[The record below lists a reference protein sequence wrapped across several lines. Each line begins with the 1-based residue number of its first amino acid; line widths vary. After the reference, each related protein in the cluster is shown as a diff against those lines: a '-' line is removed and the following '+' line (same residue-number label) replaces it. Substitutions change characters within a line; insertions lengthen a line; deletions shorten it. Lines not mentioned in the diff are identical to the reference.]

1 MQTEKQR
8 ERLVELI
15 QEGKS
20 HAFCDICEGRSDC
33 ENCENERLADY
44 LMSNNVVV
52 LPCNVNDVLYVIA
65 TKLPCYACKCCSDFC
80 HKDCKISNKTKLV
93 VKRAKVDAVSF
104 LHNSNEIHVEID
116 GDNNTHSYSA
126 TYYFDD
132 FGKTVFLS
140 REEAENVLKE
150 RNNEK

>member
-33 ENCENERLADY
+33 DNCENERISDY

-52 LPCNVNDVLYVIA
+52 LPWKKGDTLYSVTRLVDGKLEPYQINVEAHKFKEIRYFIICENNTFLDSCWGKSLFADKEEAEKYAKNMAEQLVL
-65 TKLPCYACKCCSDFC
+65 
-80 HKDCKISNKTKLV
+80 
-93 VKRAKVDAVSF
+93 RAKEH
-104 LHNSNEIHVEID
+104 LE
-116 GDNNTHSYSA
+116 
-126 TYYFDD
+126 
-132 FGKTVFLS
+132 K
-140 REEAENVLKE
+140 AENVLKE
-150 RNNEK
+150 RKDEK